1 MRLDFDS
8 DVIKENGKSMLDH
21 HSCSKG
27 YHERPNNER
36 NAAAIPGMNEYLQNT
51 RMPIMKQAMIM
62 MCQPYTY
69 REMVFT
75 Q

>member
-36 NAAAIPGMNEYLQNT
+36 NAASIPGMNESLQNT
-51 RMPIMKQAMIM
+51 HDAHDETCCDNDVSTINS
-62 MCQPYTY
+62 
-69 REMVFT
+69 
-75 Q
+75 